1 MSRAVDGSRRRD
13 HRKKILKQAKG
24 YWGRRHSNYK
34 TAKDAV
40 TKSLFYA
47 YRDRKDRKGDFRR
60 LWIIRINAACRAEG
74 ISYSRLVNGL
84 ARAGSVIDRKALA
97 ALAVEDPAAFKA
109 VVDVARSGLANT
121 ALANTASAETT
132 LANTAQGA

>member
-1 MSRAVDGSRRRD
+1 MSRAVDGSKRKN

-40 TKSLFYA
+40 TKALSYA

-60 LWIIRINAACRAEG
+60 IWIIRINAACRAEG
-74 ISYSRLVNGL
+74 LSYSRLVDGL
-84 ARAGSVIDRKALA
+84 NKAGVSINRKALA
-97 ALAVEDPAAFKA
+97 FLAIEDAPAFKTI
-109 VVDVARSGLANT
+109 VAQAKSALANT
-121 ALANTASAETT
+121 AL
-132 LANTAQGA
+132 GA

>member
-1 MSRAVDGSRRRD
+1 MPRAVDGLKRKN

-40 TKSLFYA
+40 TKGLFYA
-47 YRDRKDRKGDFRR
+47 YRDRRDRKGNFRR
-60 LWIIRINAACRAEG
+60 IWIIRINAACRAEG

-84 ARAGSVIDRKALA
+84 NKAGIEINRKALSNM
-97 ALAVEDPAAFKA
+97 AVEDPAAFKT
-109 VVDVARSGLANT
+109 VVTRVKAALENSGV
-121 ALANTASAETT
+121 SY
-132 LANTAQGA
+132 GA

>member
-1 MSRAVDGSRRRD
+1 MSRAVDGSKRKN

-34 TAKDAV
+34 VAKDAV
-40 TKSLFYA
+40 TKGLFYA

-74 ISYSRLVNGL
+74 ISYSRLVAGL
-84 ARAGSVIDRKALA
+84 IKAGVTINRKALA
-97 ALAVEDPAAFKA
+97 SLAVEDTAAFKA
-109 VVDVARSGLANT
+109 VVSQAKT
-121 ALANTASAETT
+121 AL
-132 LANTAQGA
+132 GA